1 MKTLARINICSLF
14 HTMLG
19 LHEKITASKWFDCPL
34 GLTRAGDLHR
44 KSLGNARDVNL
55 SAAVQNLIYLTY

>member
-1 MKTLARINICSLF
+1 
-14 HTMLG
+14 MLG
-19 LHEKITASKWFDCPL
+19 LHEKITMSKWFDCPS

-44 KSLGNARDVNL
+44 KSLGNAKDVNV